1 MIFDG
6 PSFAGYSMRFV
17 GFVAMPMLQSSR
29 WQMLASY
36 FCGFQWRKTPIGSWA
51 ALPLDP
57 GSGSKPWLEVIAKRM
72 RDNSKSKDILSISK
86 SKRTQRNRTIRTS
99 LSSLRAFLVEI
110 ASVLQDLFGQDLSE
124 QTPTTRNKTGQEK
137 RTTRSLTTRSMRIW
151 PPRHRKSFLK
161 KWIKNWASTD
171 VALWF
176 WAGGPWRKHF
186 LLNVE
191 CLSRSLK
198 ICLVAKS
205 WKSDTVWPSRMSPG
219 LWQANPVIC
228 LYLQWWRPKLKLGRN
243 LRIAQ
248 MVSSSD

>member
-29 WQMLASY
+29 WQMMASY

-176 WAGGPWRKHF
+176 WGRRTVAQTFSAECWMLVPFLEDLSSGKELKVGYCLTQSHVARTLTSKSGHLLILAMMTSQAQAGP
-186 LLNVE
+186 E
-191 CLSRSLK
+191 
-198 ICLVAKS
+198 
-205 WKSDTVWPSRMSPG
+205 SPDCADG
-219 LWQANPVIC
+219 L
-228 LYLQWWRPKLKLGRN
+228 
-243 LRIAQ
+243 
-248 MVSSSD
+248 